1 MSTPVVLAWSGGK
14 DSTLALERLLDDA
27 KWRVVALVTTVTSV
41 YDRIAIHGVRRS
53 ILRRQVDGLGLRLI
67 EAEIPPRASNNVYE
81 DAFAAALVRARDD
94 YPDVDTIAF
103 GDLYLAD
110 VRAYREALLFHL
122 GWRGLFPLWGED
134 TTRLAHHFITRGYR
148 AILTCVDTQQLD
160 AEFCGR
166 EFDAAL
172 IADLPPT
179 VDPCGEN
186 GEFHTCVYAGPLW
199 RQPLALTCGERVRR
213 DDRFEYIDLIDA
225 GGPAE
230 PSGPTARQ
238 RADAS

>member
-14 DSTLALERLLDDA
+14 DSTLALERLLGDA
-27 KWRVVALVTTVTSV
+27 RWRVVALVTTVTSG
-41 YDRIAIHGVRRS
+41 YDRIAIHGVRRT
-53 ILRRQVDGLGLRLI
+53 ILRRQVEGLGLRLI
-67 EAEIPPRASNNVYE
+67 EAEIPPQASNEAYE
-81 DAFAAALVRARDD
+81 AAFADALARARDND
-94 YPDVDTIAF
+94 PNVDTIAF
-103 GDLYLAD
+103 GDLFLVD
-110 VRAYREALLFHL
+110 VRAYREALLSRL

-134 TTRLAHHFITRGYR
+134 TTRLAHHFIARGYR

-166 EFDAAL
+166 EFDGEL
-172 IADLPPT
+172 LSELPST

-199 RQPLALTCGERVRR
+199 RQPLALTRGERVRR

-225 GGPAE
+225 DGPLD
-230 PSGPTARQ
+230 PSRP
-238 RADAS
+238 ASATG